1 MNKKSPLLTA
11 GLLVTLT
18 GCTLAPQYHRP
29 EVGGVTPPACPEGAA
44 YQAAPVATNA
54 PSVPDIGWR
63 EFFTD
68 ERLQQVIAL
77 AVTNNRDLRIA
88 ALNVERARALYNIQR
103 GELLPSVGAAGTGS
117 KVSTPAD
124 LSSTGSRLTSERYD
138 VNLGVTAWEIDFF
151 GYIRNLKDRALEEY
165 LATEQARRSAQI
177 ALVSSVAS
185 AYLTL
190 AADLEN
196 LTLAETTL
204 EAQQSSYGL
213 IKRRNDLGLIPD
225 IDVYRAQTQV
235 DSALR
240 DVARFTQRVALGENT
255 LNLLV
260 GCPIPSELLPI
271 TLADIHPPMDIVA
284 GIPSDVLLRRPD
296 VLQAEGM
303 LKAANADIGAAR
315 AALFPRI
322 SLTATYGIASA
333 ELSDL
338 FKGGQNTWSFAPRV
352 TMPIFDTRIWA
363 ALRATKVQRKI
374 VLAQYEKAIQSSFR
388 EVADALAVRGSVD
401 REVSAQVSLVHAV
414 SETHRLSNSRYDKG
428 IDSYLS
434 VLDSQR
440 NLYATQQALV
450 YLNLE
455 KVVNQVRLYAVLG
468 GGWKMSPAQAT
479 CAEEKR

>member
-1 MNKKSPLLTA
+1 MNRTSPLLTA
-11 GLLVTLT
+11 SLVIVLT
-18 GCTLAPQYHRP
+18 GCTLAPKYKRP
-29 EVGGVTPPACPEGAA
+29 EAPVPVAWPNGAA
-44 YQAAPVATNA
+44 YDGIPAATNA

-68 ERLQQVIAL
+68 RHLQQVITLAL
-77 AVTNNRDLRIA
+77 TNNLDLRMA
-88 ALNVERARALYNIQR
+88 ALNVERARAMYNIQR

-117 KVSTPAD
+117 KASTPAD
-124 LSSTGSRLTSERYD
+124 LSSTGERLTSERYD
-138 VNLGVTAWEIDFF
+138 VNLGVTAWEVDFF
-151 GYIRNLKDRALEEY
+151 GYIRSLKDRALEEY

-177 ALVSSVAS
+177 ALISSVAS
-185 AYLTL
+185 TYLTL
-190 AADLEN
+190 AADREN

-204 EAQQSSYGL
+204 EAQQSSYDL
-213 IKRRNDLGLIPD
+213 IKRRHDLGLIPD
-225 IDVYRAQTQV
+225 IDLYRAQTQV
-235 DSALR
+235 DSARR
-240 DVARFTQRVALGENT
+240 DVARFTQRWALGQNA

-260 GCPIPSELLPI
+260 GCPVPEDLFPA
-271 TLADIHPPMDIVA
+271 TLADIQSPGDVVA

-322 SLTATYGIASA
+322 SLTATYGTASA

-338 FKGGQNTWSFAPRV
+338 FKGGQNAWSFAPRV
-352 TMPIFDTRIWA
+352 TMPIFDTRTWS

-401 REVSAQVSLVHAV
+401 REVSAQESLVHAV
-414 SETHRLSNSRYDKG
+414 SETYRLSNSRYDKG
-428 IDSYLS
+428 MDSYLS

-440 NLYATQQALV
+440 NLYAAQQALV

-455 KVVNQVRLYAVLG
+455 KVANRVQLYAVMG
-468 GGWKMSPAQAT
+468 GGWN
-479 CAEEKR
+479 EKTVAKP